1 MTAKTE
7 GRSYRLLY
15 FSPRPEDEERVCIG
29 ILLAEGR
36 SSSVEYDEKL
46 EKVHCF
52 APDYTKE
59 ALTSILEM
67 ARAEALTGTL
77 ESRFAEL
84 SPQFR
89 LSAPRAL
96 LRPIDGRVREVLREK
111 YLLKPKSAD
120 QKRKEKGIERR
131 IDHFIFENL
140 RVPFRA
146 IHRRATVDEVLGFEA
161 ARELPKDLV
170 PKPISRALIFD
181 SAICLVDGVD
191 LHIRSTD
198 LLVHRVNTIAHAY
211 WQYREVQEYFPKL
224 GEKKI
229 VRAAIVFDGK
239 EKTVEPS
246 LKWRADYAFHQ
257 FDKDSDITVKAGSPQ
272 QEFEMQSRLKQFLP

>member
-1 MTAKTE
+1 LLTD
-7 GRSYRLLY
+7 GRS
-15 FSPRPEDEERVCIG
+15 
-29 ILLAEGR
+29 A
-36 SSSVEYDEKL
+36 SVEYDERL

-59 ALTSILEM
+59 ALGSVLETL
-67 ARAEALTGTL
+67 RLEALSGTP
-77 ESRFAEL
+77 ESRFAEF

-89 LSAPRAL
+89 LSTPRAL
-96 LRPIDGRVREVLREK
+96 LRPIDDRVREVLREK

-120 QKRKEKGIERR
+120 QKSKEKGVERR
-131 IDHFIFENL
+131 IDRFLSENL

-146 IHRRATVDEVLGFEA
+146 IHRRASVGEVLGFEA
-161 ARELPKDLV
+161 ARELPKDLM

-191 LHIRSTD
+191 LHVRSTD
-198 LLVHRVNTIAHAY
+198 LLVHRVNRIAHTY

-229 VRAAIVFDGK
+229 LRAAIVFDGK
-239 EKTVEPS
+239 DKTVEAS

-257 FDKDSDITVKAGSPQ
+257 FDKDADITIRAGSPE
-272 QEFEMQSRLKQFLP
+272 QELEILTRLKKLLPGNVIC